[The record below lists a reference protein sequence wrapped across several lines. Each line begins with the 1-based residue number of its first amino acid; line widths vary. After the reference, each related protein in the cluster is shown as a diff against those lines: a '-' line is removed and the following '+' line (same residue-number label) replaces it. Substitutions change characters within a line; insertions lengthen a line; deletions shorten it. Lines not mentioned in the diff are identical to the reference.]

1 MNEEMENLNRETHVF
16 PRGSGTNYHK
26 LGGLKQE
33 QRILVQFCRPE
44 TNQSISSFWRL
55 SERHFLLTIGCFVLA
70 FYVYHNFIYMPD
82 NVYKRTLDTRLSNVY
97 AQN

>member
-1 MNEEMENLNRETHVF
+1 MIILISC
-16 PRGSGTNYHK
+16 PQSLKSGSIQLY
-26 LGGLKQE
+26 
-33 QRILVQFCRPE
+33 
-44 TNQSISSFWRL
+44 
-55 SERHFLLTIGCFVLA
+55 FLLTMGCFVLA